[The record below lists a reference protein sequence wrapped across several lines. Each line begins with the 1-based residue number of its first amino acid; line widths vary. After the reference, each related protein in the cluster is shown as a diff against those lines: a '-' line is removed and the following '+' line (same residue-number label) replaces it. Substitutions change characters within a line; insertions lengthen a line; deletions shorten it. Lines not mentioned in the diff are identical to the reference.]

1 MCKIRLIG
9 AKLPRQHIEL
19 LLKSLNLFLG
29 HPSAK
34 EKMLKSVSAIF
45 FISSPLTLIAIASLA
60 VILLIY
66 SRNII
71 RQKLFA
77 AMSLL

>member
-1 MCKIRLIG
+1 VPPFSLRNFELRRLIG
-9 AKLPRQHIEL
+9 AKLPRPHIEL

-45 FISSPLTLIAIASLA
+45 FHLISLNTHCDSKL
-60 VILLIY
+60 
-66 SRNII
+66 SRNITNI
-71 RQKLFA
+71 
-77 AMSLL
+77 